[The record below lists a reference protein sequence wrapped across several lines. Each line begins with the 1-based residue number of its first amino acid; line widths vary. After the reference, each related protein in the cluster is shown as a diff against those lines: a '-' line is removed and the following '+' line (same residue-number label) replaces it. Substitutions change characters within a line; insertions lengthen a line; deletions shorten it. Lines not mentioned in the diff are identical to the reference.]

1 MLWCVVFCGHR
12 GESSLFVVVV
22 TLLLVYFFFSS
33 RRRHTRCALVTG
45 VQTCALP
52 IFWISR
58 RKPPLVSPKAS
69 VRPVMMMM
77 ITATILATGPWTDS
91 STCSSGC
98 SQGMPEPAACAVP
111 QSSSVAAA
119 APASDRRKHFV
130 EAWGAGRD
138 VDGHMVVA
146 PCRWSKGGGGMK
158 PMGCE
163 VGDGVIAVGI
173 EAGDLGDRLDAAA
186 RAAALDED
194 DEIDQIGRAHV

>member
-1 MLWCVVFCGHR
+1 
-12 GESSLFVVVV
+12 
-22 TLLLVYFFFSS
+22 
-33 RRRHTRCALVTG
+33 
-45 VQTCALP
+45 
-52 IFWISR
+52 
-58 RKPPLVSPKAS
+58 
-69 VRPVMMMM
+69 
-77 ITATILATGPWTDS
+77 
-91 STCSSGC
+91 
-98 SQGMPEPAACAVP
+98 MPEPAACAVP
-111 QSSSVAAA
+111 QSSSVTAA

-130 EAWGAGRD
+130 EAWGAGRN

-194 DEIDQIGRAHV
+194 NEIDRLRSEEHTSELQSL